1 MNLGV
6 AVDYKELVK
15 LTTASVIDAINAR
28 SLVPLNPVHT
38 YRMYY
43 KDGCDGAGSHSLPGW
58 TRHKL
63 VKDFLSQRRQ
73 NWSNKYTINSQ
84 LLKEIF

>member
-28 SLVPLNPVHT
+28 SLVQLNPVHT

-43 KDGCDGAGSHSLPGW
+43 KDGCDGAGSQSVWKSKSMAGM
-58 TRHKL
+58 K
-63 VKDFLSQRRQ
+63 Q
-73 NWSNKYTINSQ
+73 N
-84 LLKEIF
+84 IFQYSIVPLRLECITE